1 MKPSLLILILLGVG
15 TLISAYFN
23 YQDNKLVMSA
33 IGVLISAF
41 CFGLYFKERK
51 KNSEK

>member
-1 MKPSLLILILLGVG
+1 MKPSLLILLVLGIG

-33 IGVLISAF
+33 IGVLISVF
-41 CFGLYFKERK
+41 CFGLFFKERNK
-51 KNSEK
+51 DSEK